1 MITSLTIWSFHSV
14 CWIHGYFRCGNYS
27 NLKFRLSLHSWWT
40 CRQGPC
46 LGILNLVHV
55 LNVLDIAFCLSSSTL
70 SFCEKWFRSWEEIQ
84 VLCGFLPLFVSCLLQ
99 AALNF
104 HLAHVARKRWT
115 TALHPKGNSNK
126 ENQRATNPGKW
137 REWSKIIEG
146 NDQRPW
152 SCNAICF
159 CHFLP
164 GSGTSKGISGWK
176 RNQWRYFRRPPISS
190 PQIWTEKDCTVSIHH
205 YPSSII
211 NLKHPQ
217 ASSSSSIRP
226 NALKLSLAELWSH
239 FPWQRLLRARSLK
252 VSLSFQPTCRLQNW
266 IRGCSAAGQ
275 TIVKIRT
282 KRNALY
288 QKLEPEAPSCSFKG
302 IQRD

>member
-14 CWIHGYFRCGNYS
+14 CWINGYFRCGNYS

-40 CRQGPC
+40 CQGPC

-55 LNVLDIAFCLSSSTL
+55 LNVLDIAFCLSSTL

-84 VLCGFLPLFVSCLLQ
+84 ILCGFLPLFVSCPICLPPSSGAELPPGPRCKK
-99 AALNF
+99 ALDQQTSHSTTRF
-104 HLAHVARKRWT
+104 PDLSWT
-115 TALHPKGNSNK
+115 TNK
-126 ENQRATNPGKW
+126 GKW

-146 NDQRPW
+146 NGQRPS

-190 PQIWTEKDCTVSIHH
+190 PQIWTEKACTVWIHH
-205 YPSSII
+205 HPSSII
-211 NLKHPQ
+211 NKHPQ

-239 FPWQRLLRARSLK
+239 YVPWQRLLRARSLK

-288 QKLEPEAPSCSFKG
+288 IPKAGARSPQLQF
-302 IQRD
+302 